1 MVDLV
6 NIGSGPNSNDGD
18 TARDAFAKINSG
30 YADLAA
36 RLQQIE
42 AYYPAKGAPYVPQAS
57 TLIQYAAA
65 ADWTQATLKA
75 QSAYSVA
82 AASTIRALVRLSAT
96 RVAVLYSSS
105 CIVADID
112 ATAGTVTWSNV
123 VTLGQ
128 PVSYDVLSDVALR
141 VYSNSSNTLTY
152 YDVTWQSAGV
162 ITATASTNIGGIT
175 GDQPQPSAI
184 PLPSIVATS
193 TVAYAPVVHGAS
205 YTLRM
210 WQLPR
215 AQAPQISNTRVFA
228 PGSPTNYSGV
238 PVLVQQLSE
247 TYSVAATVRC
257 QPGTTTRVDKA
268 VALLRHTAR
277 GVGLVDEIALPGSD
291 NNTAADVCAI
301 VPLTANLIAVHYDYG
316 TAAGRYTALISHDGN
331 ALSVV
336 DYDNTGIWGDEWT
349 RYYSS
354 DVAVADC
361 VLPFSDGSA
370 YVLDR
375 RNAAGTRPAGETDYG
390 KLHMRRL
397 NFAPN
402 AAAGSK
408 MVDAGDRFAV
418 TFANG
423 LANLASRTVN
433 STFKNFVA
441 VKLGSDRVAIVGETA
456 FTTAP
461 TSRIVLEVHDLS

>member
-6 NIGSGPNSNDGD
+6 NIGTPNGNDGD
-18 TARDAFAKINSG
+18 TARDAFAKIN
-30 YADLAA
+30 AAHAELAA

-82 AASTIRALVRLSAT
+82 AASTIRALVRLSAS

-105 CIVADID
+105 CIVADIE

-123 VTLGQ
+123 VTLAQ
-128 PVSYDVLSDVALR
+128 PVSYDVLSDTVLR
-141 VYSNSSNTLTY
+141 VYAYSSNNMTY
-152 YDVTWQSAGV
+152 HDVTWQSVGV
-162 ITATASTNIGGIT
+162 ITATTTTSIAAISN
-175 GDQPQPSAI
+175 DAPSPLGI
-184 PLPSIVATS
+184 PLPVIAANATVS
-193 TVAYAPVVHGAS
+193 YAPVVHS
-205 YTLRM
+205 SSNTLRL

-215 AQAPQISNTRVFA
+215 AQAPSVSNTRVFA
-228 PGSPTNYSGV
+228 PGSTTNYGGL

-257 QPGTTTRVDKA
+257 QPGTTNRVDKA
-268 VALLRHTAR
+268 LALLRHTAR
-277 GVGLVDEIALPGSD
+277 GIGLVDEIALPGSD
-291 NNTAADVCAI
+291 NNTASDVCAI
-301 VPLTANLIAVHYDYG
+301 VPLNANLFAVHYDYG
-316 TAAGRYTALISHDGN
+316 VAAGRYTALISHDGSN
-331 ALSVV
+331 LSVV
-336 DYDNTGIWGDEWT
+336 DYDNTGVWGDEWT

-361 VLPFSDGSA
+361 VLPFSAGAA

-375 RNAAGTRPAGETDYG
+375 RNAAGTRPAGETDFG
-390 KLHMRRL
+390 RLHFRRL
-397 NFAPN
+397 NFDPH

-408 MVDAGDRFAV
+408 LVDGGDRFTV

-423 LANLASRTVN
+423 LANLSSRTTAG
-433 STFKNFVA
+433 TFRNFCVA
-441 VKLGSDRVAIVGETA
+441 KLGPDRVVVVGETA
-456 FTTAP
+456 FSSAP